1 MKTDRQLIEKLLEM
15 QEHPEQV
22 TDEQLQQALEDPQM
36 RELVEQMAFA
46 KRAFKNKESLSEEL
60 PIEDEWEKFTASRA
74 EELDALD
81 EGKAQPHSSLFILR
95 SSLHKFAASFI
106 GILLISGIALAAIHT
121 WSLTTAP
128 SPRDEEHSYTQA
140 SDTSRKSSPIP
151 SEGEEETTVI
161 FDNVPLDTM
170 LLEIAAYY
178 HVSVEIERE
187 EVRQLRFHFVWKRT
201 DDLDHLVKKLNN
213 FEAVNIIREP
223 QKLIVK

>member
-1 MKTDRQLIEKLLEM
+1 MMNKTDLLFQM
-15 QEHPEQV
+15 MEQPQAY
-22 TDEQLQQALEDPQM
+22 TEQQWQDILSDEEC
-36 RELVEQMAFA
+36 RELYTLMSKTQSAFDA
-46 KRAFKNKESLSEEL
+46 QKEIGDETIDAEWKRLTVS
-60 PIEDEWEKFTASRA
+60 TSR
-74 EELDALD
+74 
-81 EGKAQPHSSLFILR
+81 KWLR
-95 SSLHKFAASFI
+95 VAAMFV